1 MKQMTTKEQIVSVAD
16 QMFYQQ
22 GFENTSFADIAKT
35 VKISRGNFYYHFKTK
50 DDILGAVINR
60 RLRDRNTM
68 IERWEMDEPDPEL
81 RIRKFIDILFVN
93 GDKIKKSGCPLGTL
107 SSELAKLNHAAQDDA
122 NALFTLFRAWLC
134 RQFAALGR
142 HDDADVLALHLLARS
157 QGVATMMNAFK
168 DDDFARREVE
178 QMYAWV
184 SAQANSRSCAN

>member
-16 QMFYQQ
+16 QMFYHQ

-50 DDILGAVINR
+50 DDILDAVINL
-60 RLRDRNTM
+60 RLQDRNAM
-68 IERWEMDEPDPEL
+68 IKRWEMDEPDPEL
-81 RIRKFIDILFVN
+81 RIRMFIDILIVN
-93 GDKIKKSGCPLGTL
+93 GDNIKKSGCPLGTL

-122 NALFTLFRAWLC
+122 NALFALFRVWLR

-142 HDDADVLALHLLARS
+142 DDDADVLALRLLARS

-168 DDDFARREVE
+168 DDDFTNREVE
-178 QMYAWV
+178 QMYSWV
-184 SAQANSRSCAN
+184 STQANSK